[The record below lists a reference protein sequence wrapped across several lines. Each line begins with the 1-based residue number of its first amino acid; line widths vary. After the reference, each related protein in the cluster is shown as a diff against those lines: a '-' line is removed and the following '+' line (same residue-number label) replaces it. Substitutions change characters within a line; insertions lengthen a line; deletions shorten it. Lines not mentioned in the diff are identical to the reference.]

1 MNKIPLIILFTFI
14 VAIETEADRY
24 LQSIDVENNLGKYIT
39 KEINFT
45 DELNRK
51 QNLQLLLDKGVPLI
65 IVMAYYECPMLCS
78 LVLNGLSE
86 SINSSGLVPGVDFNI
101 LTLSIDPDE
110 TFELAMNKKNNYISN
125 YFSSI
130 DSDFWTF
137 GTTSQKNINILSKD
151 LGFNYSYDPSID
163 QFAHPAVVY
172 VITQSGKISKQ
183 LFGIDIDSRNLKLS
197 ILEASNNKIS
207 SIFDKILL
215 YCYRY
220 NPEAGSYSMV
230 ASNVMKVAGAST
242 VLIMSLC
249 LSFFWFKEYKV

>member
-1 MNKIPLIILFTFI
+1 M
-14 VAIETEADRY
+14 
-24 LQSIDVENNLGKYIT
+24 
-39 KEINFT
+39 
-45 DELNRK
+45 
-51 QNLQLLLDKGVPLI
+51 
-65 IVMAYYECPMLCS
+65 
-78 LVLNGLSE
+78 
-86 SINSSGLVPGVDFNI
+86 
-101 LTLSIDPDE
+101 
-110 TFELAMNKKNNYISN
+110 
-125 YFSSI
+125 
-130 DSDFWTF
+130 
-137 GTTSQKNINILSKD
+137 
-151 LGFNYSYDPSID
+151 
-163 QFAHPAVVY
+163 
-172 VITQSGKISKQ
+172 ITQSGKISKQ